1 MGTVSWPEGIEAR
14 SIDTGDADAWAEL
27 LAAKEKIDQEGE
39 NYGPQDLLDV
49 LNDPHVDAALDT
61 IGLWAEGRMVA
72 YGKAHAAESVIDVD
86 RVRTGGTVHPQ
97 WRRRGV
103 GTALMHWLIERA
115 AELHAVKHPDAPG
128 EVGNSAI
135 STNIG
140 ADRLLQKFGF
150 KECRYFFDMK
160 RSLDL
165 AVPQVQ
171 LADGVRLVPFD
182 MSMDEA
188 LRATHNEVFLDHWGS
203 TPKDE
208 ESWKIE
214 VTGARAFRGGSSYL
228 VLDGETIA
236 AYVLGYEW
244 EADTAVTGIKELY
257 IGYLGTRRSH
267 RGRGLARAALAKV
280 LTGAAH
286 SGYQRAGLGVD
297 ANNPTGALGLYES
310 LGFSVHSKWV
320 TYRLPL

>member
-1 MGTVSWPEGIEAR
+1 M
-14 SIDTGDADAWAEL
+14 
-27 LAAKEKIDQEGE
+27 
-39 NYGPQDLLDV
+39 
-49 LNDPHVDAALDT
+49 
-61 IGLWAEGRMVA
+61 
-72 YGKAHAAESVIDVD
+72 
-86 RVRTGGTVHPQ
+86 
-97 WRRRGV
+97 
-103 GTALMHWLIERA
+103 
-115 AELHAVKHPDAPG
+115 
-128 EVGNSAI
+128 
-135 STNIG
+135 
-140 ADRLLQKFGF
+140 
-150 KECRYFFDMK
+150 
-160 RSLDL
+160 
-165 AVPQVQ
+165 Q

-228 VLDGETIA
+228 ALDGETIA

-267 RGRGLARAALAKV
+267 RGRGLARAVLAKL
-280 LTGAAH
+280 LTESAH

-297 ANNPTGALGLYES
+297 ADNPTGALGLYES

>member
-39 NYGPQDLLDV
+39 NYGPQDLLDQ

-61 IGLWAEGRMVA
+61 IGLWAAGRMVA

-86 RVRTGGTVHPQ
+86 RVRTEGTVHPQ

-103 GTALMHWLIERA
+103 GTAVMHWLIGRA
-115 AELHAVKHPDAPG
+115 AELHAVQHPDAPG

-150 KECRYFFDMK
+150 EECRYFVDMK

-165 AVPQVQ
+165 AVPQAP

-188 LRATHNEVFLDHWGS
+188 LRVTHNEVFLDHWGS
-203 TPKDE
+203 TPKDVQG
-208 ESWKIE
+208 WKTS

-228 VLDGETIA
+228 VLDGQAIA

-244 EADTAVTGIKELY
+244 EADTEMTGIRELY

-280 LTGAAH
+280 LTEAAH

-297 ANNPTGALGLYES
+297 ADNPTGALGLYEI